1 MDLALSRRSTKYRSN
16 QIWWQMPELNPP
28 IWYRL
33 LPILGELSKVYKNH
47 DIYFESLIVS
57 DIRDRKDSTKQPP
70 TRSTHGQPHHRRL
83 LMCSKLPF
91 LRFFTNNLFRQ
102 TDWGTTG
109 LAWNKSRLCIYIIDG
124 YIKIDARM
132 FHSQAS
138 GLLSPFR
145 ISFENSWTVKKILGF
160 QPSKRRPF
168 PIKTAVISV
177 LGIYIYIE
185 EIKEKKHEMW
195 NSLLKAKKT
204 TKHDRTKINKTAPG
218 AGTFKNWAT
227 VLTTKSETSRPN

>member
-70 TRSTHGQPHHRRL
+70 TRSTHGQPHHQRL

-91 LRFFTNNLFRQ
+91 LRFFPIICSGKRIGALPALHERNQ
-102 TDWGTTG
+102 G
-109 LAWNKSRLCIYIIDG
+109 YVHIIDG

-138 GLLSPFR
+138 GLVFPFR
-145 ISFENSWTVKKILGF
+145 IPFQNSWTVKKIWGF

-168 PIKTAVISV
+168 PIETAVISV
-177 LGIYIYIE
+177 LGIYIY
-185 EIKEKKHEMW
+185 K
-195 NSLLKAKKT
+195 
-204 TKHDRTKINKTAPG
+204 
-218 AGTFKNWAT
+218 
-227 VLTTKSETSRPN
+227 

>member
-1 MDLALSRRSTKYRSN
+1 MKDEIRACSSSSPNLHMKCFIVSKMESAVQMDSAKFDFQQNVHMDLALLRRSTKYWSN

-28 IWYRL
+28 IWHRL

-177 LGIYIYIE
+177 LGIYIYI
-185 EIKEKKHEMW
+185 
-195 NSLLKAKKT
+195 
-204 TKHDRTKINKTAPG
+204 
-218 AGTFKNWAT
+218 
-227 VLTTKSETSRPN
+227 